1 MWISNIWLTIT
12 KVPMVVW
19 SECMDLIGSVIGYE
33 GGGPSFVKLYKR
45 QVEHEFIYFTANT
58 WLLKFVVSKNIV
70 TV

>member
-33 GGGPSFVKLYKR
+33 GGPSFVKLYKR